1 MRVLNKAVRIIDL
14 LAASRQGLRLKEV
27 ADSLRLNKAT
37 ALRVLRSLE
46 SHSLVRRDSQ
56 GCFFIGNRILWWE
69 AYQRQNLDFLA
80 MVRST
85 LERLRELT
93 SETATFSV
101 SISDRMVVVDQATSF
116 QVTSSRFGLGTSAPL
131 TVGASGKV
139 MLAHM
144 DRKAR
149 EKFLKEAA
157 SNGSQRPGPQERKRV
172 ETELEQCRKR
182 GVAVTHGER
191 DSNTTSI
198 AAPILGPAGEVLGV
212 ISVNGPSER
221 LASSR
226 VKEIASVLL
235 DELARLT
242 AQLDQVSTKA
252 ILPPDGKLLKAPDPY
267 GPRIRSSL
275 KQQPYDELTQG

>member
-1 MRVLNKAVRIIDL
+1 MRVLNKAVRIVDL
-14 LAASRQGLRLKEV
+14 LAASTRGIRLKEV
-27 ADSLRLNKAT
+27 AYSLRLNKAT
-37 ALRVLRSLE
+37 ALRILRALE
-46 SHSLVRRDSQ
+46 SHSLVRRDCQ

-69 AYQRQNLDFLA
+69 AYQRQNLDFLT
-80 MVRST
+80 MIRST
-85 LERLRELT
+85 LDRLRELT

-139 MLAHM
+139 ILAHM

-149 EKFLKEAA
+149 EKFLKEA
-157 SNGSQRPGPQERKRV
+157 GSQRLGPQERKNV
-172 ETELEQCRKR
+172 EAKLEQYRKR

-221 LASSR
+221 LTPYR
-226 VKEIASVLL
+226 VKEIASLLL

-242 AQLDQVSTKA
+242 PQFDQVSTKA
-252 ILPPDGKLLKAPDPY
+252 ILPPDGKLLRAPVPY
-267 GPRIRSSL
+267 GL
-275 KQQPYDELTQG
+275 ELTHHTTAAKVERTPYGSH

>member
-1 MRVLNKAVRIIDL
+1 MRVLNKAVQIVDL
-14 LAASRQGLRLKEV
+14 LGTSRQGLRLKEV
-27 ADSLRLNKAT
+27 ADNLGFDKAT
-37 ALRVLRSLE
+37 ALRILRALE
-46 SHSLVRRDSQ
+46 SLDLARRDSQ

-131 TVGASGKV
+131 TVGASAKV
-139 MLAHM
+139 MLSHM

-157 SNGSQRPGPQERKRV
+157 S
-172 ETELEQCRKR
+172 
-182 GVAVTHGER
+182 
-191 DSNTTSI
+191 
-198 AAPILGPAGEVLGV
+198 
-212 ISVNGPSER
+212 
-221 LASSR
+221 
-226 VKEIASVLL
+226 
-235 DELARLT
+235 
-242 AQLDQVSTKA
+242 
-252 ILPPDGKLLKAPDPY
+252 
-267 GPRIRSSL
+267 
-275 KQQPYDELTQG
+275 

>member
-1 MRVLNKAVRIIDL
+1 MRVLNKVVRIVDL
-14 LAASRQGLRLKEV
+14 LAASRRGLRLQEV
-27 ADSLRLNKAT
+27 ADSLRFNKAT
-37 ALRVLRSLE
+37 ALRILRALE
-46 SHSLVRRDSQ
+46 GHSLVRRDRQ

-101 SISDRMVVVDQATSF
+101 SISDRMVVVDQAMSF

-131 TVGASGKV
+131 TLGASGKV
-139 MLAHM
+139 MLAYM

-157 SNGSQRPGPQERKRV
+157 SNGSKKPGPQEKKRL

-182 GVAVTHGER
+182 GVAVTRGER

-212 ISVNGPSER
+212 ISVNGPSDR
-221 LASSR
+221 LAPSR
-226 VKEIASVLL
+226 VKEIAPLLL
-235 DELARLT
+235 DKLARLT
-242 AQLDQVSTKA
+242 AQLDQVLTKA
-252 ILPPDGKLLKAPDPY
+252 ILLPDGKLLK
-267 GPRIRSSL
+267 RQIRTGFEY
-275 KQQPYDELTQG
+275 KVA

>member
-101 SISDRMVVVDQATSF
+101 SISDRIT
-116 QVTSSRFGLGTSAPL
+116 R
-131 TVGASGKV
+131 AS
-139 MLAHM
+139 
-144 DRKAR
+144 
-149 EKFLKEAA
+149 
-157 SNGSQRPGPQERKRV
+157 P
-172 ETELEQCRKR
+172 
-182 GVAVTHGER
+182 
-191 DSNTTSI
+191 
-198 AAPILGPAGEVLGV
+198 
-212 ISVNGPSER
+212 
-221 LASSR
+221 
-226 VKEIASVLL
+226 
-235 DELARLT
+235 
-242 AQLDQVSTKA
+242 
-252 ILPPDGKLLKAPDPY
+252 
-267 GPRIRSSL
+267 
-275 KQQPYDELTQG
+275 